1 MKAYMVYDAQGACEN
16 YDVAWCDT
24 ATQAK
29 LICYQSDILDD
40 VPYIDLRANRAPY
53 LDGME
58 KEPEMKVLY
67 FKLKNG
73 WWHDYGGIHLT
84 SENVEGVSYEE
95 FCEKYR
101 KVEK

>member
-1 MKAYMVYDAQGACEN
+1 MKAYMVYDAQGVYEN

-40 VPYIDLRANRAPY
+40 VPYIDLRAKRAPY

-73 WWHDYGGIHLT
+73 WWYDYGGIHLT

-95 FCEKYR
+95 FCEKY
-101 KVEK
+101 KEVEK